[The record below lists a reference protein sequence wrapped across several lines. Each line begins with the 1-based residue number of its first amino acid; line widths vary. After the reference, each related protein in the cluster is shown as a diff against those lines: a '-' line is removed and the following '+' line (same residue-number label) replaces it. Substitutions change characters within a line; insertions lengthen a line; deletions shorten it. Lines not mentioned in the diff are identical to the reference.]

1 MRNVLIV
8 FSGKAG
14 SGKSTS
20 AKLLKQIIDEKD
32 GFIPNHG
39 KALNILINGNFHQG
53 TRAEIHSFAAA
64 LKIIATEYFNWDG
77 NKDFHYDKDGL
88 EPLPDKGRQLL
99 INIGQTFRKIRPT
112 VWVDYVINNI
122 KKADENTSDKFF
134 IIDDLRFQ
142 NELALAKTFHTCI
155 SIRLARPEQLDIK
168 DISEVDLDG
177 AEFDYKI
184 TNDGDME
191 KLKIQLTETLNS
203 IVEKYK

>member
-20 AKLLKQIIDEKD
+20 AKLLKQIIDKQAVD
-32 GFIPNHG
+32 KSPSIHSNRLGG
-39 KALNILINGNFHQG
+39 S
-53 TRAEIHSFAAA
+53 RVEIHSFAAA
-64 LKIIATEYFNWDG
+64 LKIIATEYFGWDG
-77 NKDFHYDKDGL
+77 NKDFHYAPDSNPSEDR

-122 KKADENTSDKFF
+122 KKSDSNNLDKVF

-184 TNDGDME
+184 VNDGDMK
-191 KLKIQLTETLNS
+191 KLEQQLTETFNL
-203 IVEKYK
+203 ITEKYK